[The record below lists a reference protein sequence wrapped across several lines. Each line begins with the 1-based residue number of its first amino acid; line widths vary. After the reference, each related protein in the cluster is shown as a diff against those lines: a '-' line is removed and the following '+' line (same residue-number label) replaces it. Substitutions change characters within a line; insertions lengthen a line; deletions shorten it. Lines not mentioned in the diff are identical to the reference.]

1 MAAVKVAL
9 NGRHYLI
16 ACEAGQEAHVGEVAG
31 LVDARMRQLAES
43 FGGVDETRLLVM
55 TCLLLADEL
64 SAEGETRSARA
75 REMADAVVAVGR
87 EDLRAAAYDEGYVA
101 GRADALAEADDIAD
115 AMEALA
121 ERVETATRRLDG

>member
-1 MAAVKVAL
+1 MASVKVAL

-16 ACEAGQEAHVGEVAG
+16 ACEAGQESHVGAIAR
-31 LVDARMRQLAES
+31 LVDERMRELAES
-43 FGGVDETRLLVM
+43 FGSVDETRLLVM

-64 SAEGETRSARA
+64 SAEGETRSVRA

-87 EDLRAAAYDEGYVA
+87 QDLRAAAYDEGYAA
-101 GRADALAEADDIAD
+101 GRADALAEADDLAD

-121 ERVETATRRLDG
+121 DRVETATRRMGG